1 MDQTIFLAQ
10 IRSLDLV
17 RMQQYFCLLQ
27 KLTVLVGDPVDLG
40 GLVMQQQALRTSA
53 VVMRKQITD
62 TLQEKLRELR
72 ACAEALHS
80 SWNTD
85 SLVDFRTL

>member
-1 MDQTIFLAQ
+1 M
-10 IRSLDLV
+10 
-17 RMQQYFCLLQ
+17 QYFCLLQ
-27 KLTVLVGDPVDLG
+27 KLTVLVGDPIDLS
-40 GLVMQQQALRTSA
+40 GLVAQQQALRTSA

-72 ACAEALHS
+72 ACAEALHT
-80 SWNTD
+80 SWNTE